1 MHLPPRN
8 WIALSAC
15 YPGTGPRQV
24 TNPPGMGTGRAMST
38 KERGPVVRRPPYSC
52 VSTLQ
57 ILYIHCPQTQP
68 SSPPTDFSLYPLP
81 IPLPSMHCSFT
92 PNTPIHTLS
101 HLQIHTPLSP
111 LHGRLAKKVFLPT
124 IGLSNRSHLRS
135 PPHISTPSTLS
146 LCRYHSTNSIHLQL
160 YPNKPNQPVSVYSLD
175 YTLIPAQPPKNLQC
189 PMTPAHHCPSYQG

>member
-1 MHLPPRN
+1 MRMLPRN
-8 WIALSAC
+8 RTAPSNQSSRNGDRPSNVHQGKRSCCASTTLLLCLHSPNII
-15 YPGTGPRQV
+15 YPLPS
-24 TNPPGMGTGRAMST
+24 NPS
-38 KERGPVVRRPPYSC
+38 
-52 VSTLQ
+52 
-57 ILYIHCPQTQP
+57 II
-68 SSPPTDFSLYPLP
+68 PPTYFCPYPLP
-81 IPLPSMHCSFT
+81 IPLPSINCPFT

-175 YTLIPAQPPKNLQC
+175 YTLIPAPPPKNLQSLG
-189 PMTPAHHCPSYQG
+189 TPAHHCPSYQG